1 LALEHREAY
10 FQRIAAGC
18 LSPLPPAPAAS
29 TRELTMGYI
38 NCTYDEQAV
47 PSELLEDFVLLGQA
61 IGSAFRS
68 LTRIRFEAP
77 WGDYRGIA
85 R

>member
-1 LALEHREAY
+1 
-10 FQRIAAGC
+10 
-18 LSPLPPAPAAS
+18 
-29 TRELTMGYI
+29 MGYI